1 MVKEKIEAKKANSA
15 RPKLIPVI
23 IILLILITSVYFLFF
38 FRQKCT
44 AQDCFLE
51 GLWKCK
57 RIDFVSEDPS
67 IVWSYSIKGF
77 SGDSCKVDVKILEVK
92 TGEQELK
99 QLEGREMECL
109 IPKGF
114 ILMPETKIEYCHGIL
129 KESIQDQIIEKMH
142 LYIVQNIGEINRS
155 AMGITGAITGA

>member
-1 MVKEKIEAKKANSA
+1 MVKEKIEPKKVNLAK
-15 RPKLIPVI
+15 PKLIPVM
-23 IILLILITSVYFLFF
+23 IILLILIASVYFLFF

-44 AQDCFLE
+44 TQDCFLE

-57 RIDFVSEDPS
+57 RIDFMSEDLS
-67 IVWSYSIKGF
+67 IVWSYSIKGL
-77 SGDSCKVDVKILEVK
+77 SGEVCKVDVKALEVK

-99 QLEGREMECL
+99 QLEGQTMECL

-114 ILMPETKIEYCHGIL
+114 ILMPETKIEYCHGLL

-155 AMGITGAITGA
+155 TMGITGAITGA